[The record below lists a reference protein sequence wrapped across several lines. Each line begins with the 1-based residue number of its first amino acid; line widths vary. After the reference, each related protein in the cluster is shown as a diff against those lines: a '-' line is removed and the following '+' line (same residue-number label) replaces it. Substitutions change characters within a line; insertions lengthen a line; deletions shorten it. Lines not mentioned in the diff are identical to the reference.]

1 MQKAIAS
8 LADRLEVL
16 ETQDTPGKPLA
27 AAPDAAERE
36 DEDMLAAF
44 SAAVSSV
51 EAGVEV
57 AELPKAVG
65 DDDGFTPGLPEWA
78 APQDTEA
85 DEDYTPGLPAE
96 VIEPKGKQA
105 SADPLAELGQWET
118 PELQGDESEDIDG
131 TIFDTVL
138 PAREPEERITIPPA
152 HLDLDVDM
160 PRAALSP
167 SAADKADEAEAAQP
181 EPEAETPSG
190 ELEEDL
196 DASDY
201 IARARKAALA
211 AAQGQASEDSA
222 ASSRLGGRVPLYAA
236 ASVIVLAAAGTSGY
250 LYLRGK
256 QSPAG
261 PVSAAVTTPA
271 TPTLTAGGAGGGK
284 PPTLNTATSGT
295 GDAAAGLAAVAAAAG
310 LDAPGTDI
318 TGAVESAPSDT
329 VESAAA
335 GVLPEPTMTAPQP
348 AITPEPEPQPVA
360 LPERANF
367 DPIPAPL
374 TLQSAADSGDR
385 VAAYQL
391 GVRKLDSADYAEGAR
406 YISASAQKG
415 LPIAQYR
422 LSKLHEKGLGV
433 PRDLAAS
440 RRWTERAANGGN
452 VRAMHDLAVFY
463 ADGEGGEQSYAK
475 SVEWFSK
482 AAEFGVLDSQYNLA
496 VLYQQG
502 LGITKD
508 LNEALFWFSVA
519 AENGDPGAAD
529 QVRAMLTEVDAD
541 AALTVRARVQ
551 GWRGARPNGP
561 ANG

>member
-1 MQKAIAS
+1 
-8 LADRLEVL
+8 
-16 ETQDTPGKPLA
+16 
-27 AAPDAAERE
+27 
-36 DEDMLAAF
+36 
-44 SAAVSSV
+44 
-51 EAGVEV
+51 
-57 AELPKAVG
+57 
-65 DDDGFTPGLPEWA
+65 
-78 APQDTEA
+78 
-85 DEDYTPGLPAE
+85 
-96 VIEPKGKQA
+96 
-105 SADPLAELGQWET
+105 
-118 PELQGDESEDIDG
+118 
-131 TIFDTVL
+131 
-138 PAREPEERITIPPA
+138 
-152 HLDLDVDM
+152 
-160 PRAALSP
+160 
-167 SAADKADEAEAAQP
+167 
-181 EPEAETPSG
+181 
-190 ELEEDL
+190 
-196 DASDY
+196 
-201 IARARKAALA
+201 KAALA

-271 TPTLTAGGAGGGK
+271 TPTVTAGGAGGGT
-284 PPTLNTATSGT
+284 PPTLNAATSGT

-310 LDAPGTDI
+310 LEAPGTDL
-318 TGAVESAPSDT
+318 TGAVESAISDT
-329 VESAAA
+329 VDSVATGA
-335 GVLPEPTMTAPQP
+335 LPEPTMTAPQP

-561 ANG
+561 ANGEFGRQAWEGGGADRVRAVQTALNALGYDVGTPDGVFGPATQDAIRTYQRDASIPQTGTLSSALIESLNARANGAST